1 MLGKDSIIILNII
14 IAPDSPTYLYLL
26 YKLSGSGDN
35 LNYIII
41 SLYTIN
47 GITSNSSGVINQSD
61 LGKIT
66 RYTGKYDF
74 TAYYIENPT

>member
-1 MLGKDSIIILNII
+1 MLDKDNIIILNII
-14 IAPDSPTYLYLL
+14 IEPESPTYLYLL
-26 YKLSGSGDN
+26 YKLSDSL

-41 SLYTIN
+41 SLYSIN
-47 GITSNSSGVINQSD
+47 GITSNSSGVTNQND
-61 LGKIT
+61 FGKIT